1 MLIDRGQASWHNES
15 LLEESLLIWL
25 LLLFYIPL
33 LLFALGC
40 FPHLS
45 FLRESI
51 PSPSALCANT
61 IGISCI
67 SKAIHALLLL
77 SGIVYVASSVM
88 KHPLP
93 GLCLSALMK
102 LSLPRCPAGP
112 LSASMVWSPV
122 QTMASALLQS
132 RRYNVFVFP
141 YESVSYVRSQVL
153 NFYLF
158 NFCSRIKVYST
169 FSYSTKLKNSII

>member
-1 MLIDRGQASWHNES
+1 MLIDRGQASWHSES

-25 LLLFYIPL
+25 LLLFCIRL
-33 LLFALGC
+33 LMLVLGC

-45 FLRESI
+45 FESI
-51 PSPSALCANT
+51 PSPSAY
-61 IGISCI
+61 I
-67 SKAIHALLLL
+67 SKAIHAVLLL

-93 GLCLSALMK
+93 GLCLLALMK

-132 RRYNVFVFP
+132 QRYNVFVFP
-141 YESVSYVRSQVL
+141 YEFVSYVRSQV
-153 NFYLF
+153 
-158 NFCSRIKVYST
+158 
-169 FSYSTKLKNSII
+169 